1 MEPRIRVGIDV
12 GGDSHRVAVASPQG
26 VLLEEFDIG
35 HCREGFDEFFGRVDS
50 HRQGLPVVVA
60 MEGYGGH
67 ARPLDR
73 LIREHGYELMSVNNF
88 KLARFREVFPGP
100 AKTDRLDARLILDLF
115 HLQQTLPA
123 SKGTLARVYESP
135 AENEQLKRLS
145 RRRVELVEER
155 VRATNRMG
163 ADLKSVCPELAGI
176 TGSVDNLWFL
186 RFISSR
192 DDLRSLARM
201 RAQSILA
208 IPGIGVKY
216 AGVIRGWQARA
227 VFSPEVSYVGHMVIA
242 DARRVLELRDQ
253 IAALESA
260 MADVAA
266 SSEIARRLATIPG
279 FGPVST
285 CELAGEIGTLERFAS
300 EASLALYLGMC
311 PLDNQ
316 SGKYQGTRSPR
327 HVNKL
332 AKGAMMAAVDHHI
345 RQVPQ
350 SRALYERKRAEGKKH
365 NQAVRVVG
373 RTLVRVI
380 WSMLRDE
387 RDYEW
392 RDI

>member
-1 MEPRIRVGIDV
+1 MGPHIRVGIDV
-12 GGDSHRVAVASPQG
+12 GGDSHRVGIASPQG
-26 VLLEEFDIG
+26 VLLEEFDIP
-35 HCREGFDEFFGRVDS
+35 HNHEGFGEFFGRVDS

-73 LIREHGYELMSVNNF
+73 LIQEHGYELMSVNNF

-123 SKGTLARVYESP
+123 SKGTLARVHLSP
-135 AENEQLKRLS
+135 PENEQLKRIS

-155 VRATNRMG
+155 VRATNRMQ
-163 ADLKSVCPELAGI
+163 ADLMAVCPELAGI

-186 RFISSR
+186 RFTSSR
-192 DDLRSLARM
+192 DDLRRLARM
-201 RAQSILA
+201 RTESIFA
-208 IPGIGVKY
+208 IRGVGKKY

-227 VFSPEVSYVGHMVIA
+227 VFSPEVSYVGPMIIS

-260 MADVAA
+260 MEDLAA

-316 SGKYQGTRSPR
+316 SGKYQGTRSPK

-392 RDI
+392 RNI